1 MARRRSH
8 SPQTVRV
15 LHALAAEP
23 AEWRHGYDLA
33 TQLDLK
39 SGSLYPILIRLHDR
53 GLLASRWESS
63 ESGRPPR
70 HVYRLTV
77 AGVAEAE
84 AAPSEPVVA
93 GPATRRPH
101 LGTA

>member
-15 LHALAAEP
+15 LHALAGDP
-23 AEWRHGYDLA
+23 AQWRHGYDLA
-33 TQLDLK
+33 LQLDLK

-53 GLLASRWESS
+53 GLLDSRWESS
-63 ESGRPPR
+63 GAGRPPR
-70 HVYRLTV
+70 HVYRITV
-77 AGVAEAE
+77 AGLAEAE
-84 AAPSEPVVA
+84 AAPLEVA
-93 GPATRRPH
+93 VEGRSPRRTH

>member
-23 AEWRHGYDLA
+23 AGWRHGYDLVV
-33 TQLDLK
+33 QLDLK
-39 SGSLYPILIRLHDR
+39 SGSLYPILIRLRDR
-53 GLLASRWESS
+53 GLLDSRWETS
-63 ESGRPPR
+63 ETGRPPR

-77 AGVAEAE
+77 AGLAEAE
-84 AAPSEPVVA
+84 ATPSAPVLA
-93 GPATRRPH
+93 GRSPRRTH